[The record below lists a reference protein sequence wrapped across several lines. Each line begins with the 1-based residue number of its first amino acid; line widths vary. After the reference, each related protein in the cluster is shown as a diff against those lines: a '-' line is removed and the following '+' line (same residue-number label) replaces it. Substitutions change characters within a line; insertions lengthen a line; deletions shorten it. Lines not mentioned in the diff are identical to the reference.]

1 MRRKEQEITDKEE
14 IEAIIR
20 RSLVCRVALA
30 DEGTPYIVPLCFGYQ
45 DNTLYFHSAREGKK
59 LDILKKNNRVC
70 FEFDIDTEIQKD
82 KHPCNWGIQY
92 KSVIGFGEA
101 SFVEDLESK
110 KRVLNIVVGQ
120 YGGGPFEFPDAM
132 VQKTAVIKVKV
143 TSMTGKRSS

>member
-14 IEAIIR
+14 MEAIIR
-20 RSLVCRVALA
+20 KSLVCRLAMA

-70 FEFDIDTEIQKD
+70 FEFDTDTEIQKD
-82 KHPCNWGIQY
+82 KEACKWGIQY
-92 KSVIGFGEA
+92 KSVVGFGEA
-101 SFVEDLESK
+101 LFVEDLESK
-110 KRVLNIVVGQ
+110 KRALDIVVGQ
-120 YGGGPFEFPDAM
+120 YGEGAFEFPDAM